1 MSERR
6 DETAENFVL
15 FLVVGALVVG
25 VALYG
30 LFLFWPYLVFYV
42 LPIGIC
48 AFVFAGIMRASVGPE
63 NSSYGF
69 YNYKSLSVVIPGL
82 ALLIYLVFYAGSE
95 RYVQIDK
102 QGNEIA
108 VKLDWQPVHE
118 AFNKVRRESYSG
130 SFFDSLN
137 DRAKQNVIYDRQEM
151 GFIAWVG
158 LLLGAL
164 LFLNWSKDDNDN
176 NKEEFHRL
184 VNERSRNEKDS
195 FNNKSKNLDQIIE
208 NNAVRFTREIAELRN
223 DLSAVRAE
231 NQVLK
236 ARLEFSSEVVRPS
249 ESTSDESGH
258 GLLDRDLL

>member
-48 AFVFAGIMRASVGPE
+48 AFVFAGVMRMSVGPE
-63 NSSYGF
+63 DSSYGF

-95 RYVQIDK
+95 RYVQVDK

-108 VKLDWQPVHE
+108 VKLDWQSAHE

-137 DRAKQNVIYDRQEM
+137 ARAKHDVIYDRQEM

-158 LLLGAL
+158 LFLGAVF
-164 LFLNWSKDDNDN
+164 FLNWSKDDNN
-176 NKEEFHRL
+176 SNKEEFHRL
-184 VNERSRNEKDS
+184 VNERARYEKDIL
-195 FNNKSKNLDQIIE
+195 NNKSKNLDRVIE
-208 NNAVRFTREIAELRN
+208 DRTYHLTKEVSTLRSEL
-223 DLSAVRAE
+223 AAYRAE

-249 ESTSDESGH
+249 ESVGSS
-258 GLLDRDLL
+258 GLLDADIL